1 MDTLSRVYSVH
12 PRYDECHCLRLLL
25 FEVIGPTSFPDL
37 KTVEGRICFN
47 YKEACEKRGLLE
59 NDAQW
64 DATLK
69 EDIVFK
75 SPSNLRDLFSLLIQ
89 WKVISSPEK
98 LWEKYR
104 EDFAVDIL
112 HKYRTTNKNLNFQY
126 TERIFNEAL
135 ILIEDRV
142 LFLGGS
148 NIHDYGLP
156 RTNRNNREPNLPQ
169 VKLRE
174 INYNTVELT
183 AFVNNNVPKLTP
195 DQEIPYFE
203 ITNAIKAEKGGLFF
217 IDAPGGTGKTFLLGL
232 LLANERK
239 NRHIALAVAS
249 SGIAATLLEGGRTAH
264 SAFKLPLNP
273 ETFEQPVTNIK
284 KNSAFANVIKEAT
297 LIVWDECTMTHKNNL
312 DILNRTL
319 QDLKNNQE
327 LMGGVIFVMAGD
339 FRQTLPIVDRG
350 TRANEVE
357 ACIKASKIWK
367 KVKGNFKLTT
377 NMRAYLGNNADD
389 AAAETFSRNLLR
401 LGNGELNE
409 DENGEI
415 DMNIFG
421 NIVQSQQDLITEV
434 YPSIVQQY
442 KFWPTFNLGWL
453 SGRAILAPKNDIVE
467 KINYDLLKQIPT
479 GNGYVYKSIDKVIDF
494 AEAVNYP
501 TEFLHT
507 IDLPGLPPHNLHL
520 KPGVPIMLLRNLEP
534 PKLCNGTRL
543 LVKNLR
549 QNVIEAVI
557 LDGKYQNENVFIP
570 RIPITTDKLTFKFK
584 RLQFPVR
591 LSFAMT
597 INKSQG
603 QTLKIAGLDLS
614 SPCFSHG
621 QLYVGCSRVG
631 SPENLYIL
639 APNGKTTNIV
649 YPEALYN

>member
-1 MDTLSRVYSVH
+1 M
-12 PRYDECHCLRLLL
+12 
-25 FEVIGPTSFPDL
+25 
-37 KTVEGRICFN
+37 EGRICIN
-47 YKEACEKRGLLE
+47 YQEACEKRGLLE

-69 EDIVFK
+69 EDIIFK

-89 WKVISSPEK
+89 WKVIASPQN

-104 EDFAVDIL
+104 EEFAVDIL
-112 HKYRTTNKNLNFQY
+112 HKYRTTNKNPNIQY
-126 TERIFNEAL
+126 SEHIFNEAL

-148 NIHDYGLP
+148 NLKDYGLP
-156 RTNRNNREPNLPQ
+156 QPNRNNREETLPQ
-169 VKLRE
+169 VLLRE
-174 INYNTVELT
+174 INYDTTEL
-183 AFVNNNVPKLTP
+183 AIFVNKNVPNLTP
-195 DQEIPYFE
+195 DQKLAYFE
-203 ITNAIKAEKGGLFF
+203 ITNALKEKKGGLFF
-217 IDAPGGTGKTFLLGL
+217 IDAPGGTGKTFLLSL
-232 LLANERK
+232 LLAHECK
-239 NRHIALAVAS
+239 KSHIALVVAS

-284 KNSAFANVIKEAT
+284 KDSAYANVIKKAT
-297 LIVWDECTMTHKNNL
+297 IIVWDECTMTHKVNI
-312 DILNRTL
+312 DILDRTL
-319 QDLKNNQE
+319 QDLKSNHE

-367 KVKGNFKLTT
+367 KVKGKFKLTT
-377 NMRAYLGNNADD
+377 NMRAYLGKNADD

-401 LGNGELNE
+401 LGNGEINE

-415 DMNIFG
+415 DMSIFG
-421 NIVQSQQDLITEV
+421 NIVQSQQDLIAKV
-434 YPSIVQQY
+434 YPYIEQKYHS
-442 KFWPTFNLGWL
+442 WPTTFNFGWF

-467 KINYDLLKQIPT
+467 QINCDLLKKIPT
-479 GNGYVYKSIDKVIDF
+479 GNGYIYKSIDKVMDPT
-494 AEAVNYP
+494 EAVNYP
-501 TEFLHT
+501 AEFLHT

-543 LVKNLR
+543 LVKNL
-549 QNVIEAVI
+549 QQHVIEAVI
-557 LDGKYQNENVFIP
+557 LDGKYKKDHVFIP
-570 RIPITTDKLTFKFK
+570 RIPIVTEKLTFKFK

-614 SPCFSHG
+614 YPCFSHG
-621 QLYVGCSRVG
+621 QLYVSCSRVG

-639 APNGKTTNIV
+639 APNGKTNNIV
-649 YPEALYN
+649 YPEALY